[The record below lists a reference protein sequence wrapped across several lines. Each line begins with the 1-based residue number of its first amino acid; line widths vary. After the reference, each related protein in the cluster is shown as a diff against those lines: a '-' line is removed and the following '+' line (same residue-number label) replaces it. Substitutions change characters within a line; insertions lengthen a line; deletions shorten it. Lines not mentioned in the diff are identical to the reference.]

1 MVLLCAELLQ
11 LVNMNSLDA
20 LVGRLDL
27 LKQGLIGLAIVNDE
41 LDGWRLRD
49 DLCEGA
55 EQICI
60 GEHAH
65 DFRLIE

>member
-41 LDGWRLRD
+41 LDGRRLRD

-55 EQICI
+55 KQICI